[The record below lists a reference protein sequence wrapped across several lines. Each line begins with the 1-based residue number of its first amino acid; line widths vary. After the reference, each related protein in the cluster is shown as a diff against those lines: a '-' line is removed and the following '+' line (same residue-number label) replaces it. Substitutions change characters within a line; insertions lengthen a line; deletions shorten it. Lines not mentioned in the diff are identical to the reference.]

1 MRGQDCGYKFER
13 LKLKEIMGGKAIG
26 ERVEK
31 NRMGSFLRFYNS
43 CAAVAWT
50 TKYILVLC
58 NVA

>member
-1 MRGQDCGYKFER
+1 MRGQECGYKFER
-13 LKLKEIMGGKAIG
+13 LKLKEIMGGKVIG

-31 NRMGSFLRFYNS
+31 NRMGSFLRLFCKS

-50 TKYILVLC
+50 IKYILC

>member
-1 MRGQDCGYKFER
+1 MRGQECEYKFER
-13 LKLKEIMGGKAIG
+13 LKLKEIMGGKAVG
-26 ERVEK
+26 ESGQ
-31 NRMGSFLRFYNS
+31 NRMGSFLRLFCNS